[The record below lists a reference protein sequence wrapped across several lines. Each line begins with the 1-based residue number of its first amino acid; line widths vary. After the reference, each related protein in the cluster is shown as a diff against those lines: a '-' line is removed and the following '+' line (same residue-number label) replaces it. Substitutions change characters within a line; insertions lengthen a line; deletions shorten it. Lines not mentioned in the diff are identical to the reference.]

1 MRLMPA
7 VSMTT
12 THFTIDFRSRLLPR
26 FPRPPSARDHIT
38 PPKQLSL
45 MFSQL
50 ISLAYR
56 CAGFPPVTQGRSSS
70 YLPSWPSKLRQNIAS
85 SLVTPP
91 TPKIHHKERVAPP
104 SVSLAAG
111 KGYREMQKTES
122 TGRLSV
128 PIPCMPKT
136 GGPIPQT
143 VWKLF
148 WPSLN

>member
-70 YLPSWPSKLRQNIAS
+70 YLRSWPSKLRQNIAS

-104 SVSLAAG
+104 RCFSHRRQRIPGNA
-111 KGYREMQKTES
+111 KKRNPPEGY
-122 TGRLSV
+122 
-128 PIPCMPKT
+128 PCPFPACPKPVARSRRRY
-136 GGPIPQT
+136 GSFFG
-143 VWKLF
+143 LR
-148 WPSLN
+148 

>member
-26 FPRPPSARDHIT
+26 FPRPPSARDHLT

-104 SVSLAAG
+104 RCFSRRRQRIPGNTKNGIHRQAISAHSLHARNRWPDPVRR
-111 KGYREMQKTES
+111 YRS
-122 TGRLSV
+122 FFGLR
-128 PIPCMPKT
+128 
-136 GGPIPQT
+136 
-143 VWKLF
+143 
-148 WPSLN
+148 

>member
-104 SVSLAAG
+104 RCFSRRRQRIPGNAKKRNPPG
-111 KGYREMQKTES
+111 GY
-122 TGRLSV
+122 
-128 PIPCMPKT
+128 PCPFPACPKPVARSRRRY
-136 GGPIPQT
+136 GSFFG
-143 VWKLF
+143 LR
-148 WPSLN
+148 